1 MIQIIDY
8 DDADDDDTY
17 DDDDCVDDT
26 GLLVGVDVGE
36 DINPGVNS
44 TQV

>member
-1 MIQIIDY
+1 MSGHLIVMIIVHR
-8 DDADDDDTY
+8 AD

-36 DINPGVNS
+36 DIDPGVNS
-44 TQV
+44 TEV